1 VLGLWILGLLA
12 ALRLAAQSVEIHTEF
27 LRVNPQ
33 GEILAIDATPKPREI
48 LSPALVRNGF
58 TSFHVVV
65 RSRRP
70 VSYFLLTGTNPPDV
84 LRTAIYKEKFNKR
97 GQDWIPDALEPLTPP
112 NFAVLPDPEI
122 AVPGQTAGVYLL
134 DVWVPPESPAGTVR
148 LEVQAKVGEWIIYPM
163 EVRILS
169 ARVPP
174 APRSAAPL
182 PEIGQRAD
190 ESAMAPLLE
199 YLGPHGEGAA
209 ALQPSK
215 KARPAEAVA
224 PRNLREVIR
233 RNAEQDMALART
245 LDLNTVLP
253 AIKQKMRPA
262 SSGGEWY
269 LSVRDLIYRL
279 ASR

>member
-1 VLGLWILGLLA
+1 LLA
-12 ALRLAAQSVEIHTEF
+12 ALRLGAQSIEVHTEF
-27 LRVNPQ
+27 QRVNPQ
-33 GEILAIDATPKPREI
+33 GEILTIDATPKPREI

-84 LRTAIYKEKFNKR
+84 LKTAFYKEKFVKR
-97 GQDWIPDALEPLTPP
+97 GQDWIPDALELMTPP
-112 NFAVLPDPEI
+112 NFAVLPDPET

-134 DVWVPPESPAGTVR
+134 DVWVPPETPAGTVR

-174 APRSAAPL
+174 APTSAAPL

-199 YLGPHGEGAA
+199 YLGPHGEGPAP
-209 ALQPSK
+209 LSTSK
-215 KARPAEAVA
+215 KARPAETVA
-224 PRNLREVIR
+224 PRNLRDVIR

-245 LDLNTVLP
+245 LDPNTVLP
-253 AIKQKMRPA
+253 AIKQKMPA
-262 SSGGEWY
+262 STGGEWY

-279 ASR
+279 TSR